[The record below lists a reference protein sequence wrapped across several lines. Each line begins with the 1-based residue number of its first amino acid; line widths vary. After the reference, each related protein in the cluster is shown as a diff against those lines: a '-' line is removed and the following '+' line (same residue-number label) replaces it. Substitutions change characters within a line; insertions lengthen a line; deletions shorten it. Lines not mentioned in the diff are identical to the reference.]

1 MSNDNQDYDMSDVK
15 GLKNL
20 DDSELEALNQKIIDA
35 NNKKKQKKK
44 NQSNQTDSADHN
56 DQTAKGMRIAS
67 EIIASPVAGG
77 ILGYLI
83 DQLFGTHPAF
93 LIILIILGIIGGFYR
108 AYKLSQ

>member
-1 MSNDNQDYDMSDVK
+1 MSNDNQDYDMSDIK
-15 GLKNL
+15 GLKDL
-20 DDSELEALNQKIIDA
+20 DETDLSDLNQKIIDA
-35 NNKKKQKKK
+35 NKKKK
-44 NQSNQTDSADHN
+44 NKNQSEKSQPSTHD

-83 DQLFGTHPAF
+83 DQLFGTHPTF
-93 LIILIILGIIGGFYR
+93 LIILIILGIVGGFYR